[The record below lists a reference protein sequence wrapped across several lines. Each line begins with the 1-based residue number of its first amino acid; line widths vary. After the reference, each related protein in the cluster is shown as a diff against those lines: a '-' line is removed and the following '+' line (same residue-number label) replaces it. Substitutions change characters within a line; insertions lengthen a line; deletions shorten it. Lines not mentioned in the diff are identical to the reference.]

1 MDARARRDALVRL
14 LRRGGQQTSEALAD
28 ALGVSRRTVLRD
40 LATLRDRGFSIR
52 GDGGRGGGVS
62 LDPSTVLLST
72 QLAADEVVALILSV
86 ELMNATPS
94 MPFSALAES
103 ALRKIEGVLPDARV
117 RELRRLLGRVLVGA
131 ATDTSRARP
140 GSVDPGLLA
149 AFERAFTARLI
160 LRFEYTDRNGRRSA
174 RIVEPQALFV
184 RSPLWYV
191 VAWDRQRDAARSFR
205 MDRIVRPRVDEAST
219 FSLRRMDAFDG
230 VCPHATPARPS
241 GPSPASKRAS
251 EAAWGVAPRAARAG
265 GSSSRRR

>member
-14 LRRGGQQTSEALAD
+14 LRRGGQQTSEALAE

-62 LDPSTVLLST
+62 LDPTTVLLST

-103 ALRKIEGVLPDARV
+103 ALRKIEGVLPVARV

-131 ATDTSRARP
+131 ATETSRGAP
-140 GSVDPGLLA
+140 GSVDPGLLP
-149 AFERAFTARLI
+149 AFERAFTARLT
-160 LRFEYTDRNGRRSA
+160 LRFDYTDRNGRRSA
-174 RIVEPQALFV
+174 RVVEPQALFV

-191 VAWDRQRDAARSFR
+191 VAWDRRRDAARSFR
-205 MDRIVRPRVDEAST
+205 MDRILRPRVDEDAT

-230 VCPHATPARPS
+230 VCPHATLSR
-241 GPSPASKRAS
+241 
-251 EAAWGVAPRAARAG
+251 ARAG
-265 GSSSRRR
+265 GSSDRRG